1 MSQAIMNQPLTIS
14 PLLEEKSVD
23 ILMPIAPTELS
34 SQKSLY
40 DAVSLKASIDITK
53 KYSTSFSIGILCLDR
68 SIRDAIYQIYGFVR
82 VADEIVDSFHGY
94 DKEALLDEFEADTYK
109 SIERGI
115 STNPVLNSFQ
125 LAVNRYNIDID
136 LIKSFLHSMRM
147 DLNAKNHD
155 KTSYDTYI
163 YGSAEVVGLMCL
175 YVFVDGNLEDYIRL
189 KPKAMKLGSAFQK
202 INFLRDIKEDSLALG
217 RIYFPHLDLS
227 HFDNYTKNQLLEEIE
242 IEFETALN
250 GIRELPST
258 SQFGVYVAYL
268 YYRELCHT
276 IRHMPAK
283 ELLVKRARVST
294 FKKTCLLLKAYLM
307 RKSPLHRSQ
316 SLR

>member
-1 MSQAIMNQPLTIS
+1 MSQAIMNQPITIS
-14 PLLEEKSVD
+14 PLFEEKSLD
-23 ILMPIAPTELS
+23 ILMPIATAELS

-40 DAVSLKASIDITK
+40 DAISLKASIDITK

-147 DLNAKNHD
+147 DLNAKYHD

-175 YVFVDGNLEDYIRL
+175 YVFVNGDMEEYIRL
-189 KPKAMKLGSAFQK
+189 RPMAMKLGSAFQK
-202 INFLRDIKEDSLALG
+202 INFLRDIKEDSLHLG
-217 RIYFPHLDLS
+217 RVYFPGLNLAK
-227 HFDNYTKNQLLEEIE
+227 FDNEIKNKLAGE
-242 IEFETALN
+242 IEFEFEVAIE
-250 GIRELPST
+250 GIKNLPNT
-258 SQFGVYVAYL
+258 SKFGVYLAFL
-268 YYRELCHT
+268 YYKKLTSQIHV
-276 IRHMPAK
+276 MKAK
-283 ELLVKRARVST
+283 DLLNQRASISNFAKMGLAIKVI
-294 FKKTCLLLKAYLM
+294 FM
-307 RKSPLHRSQ
+307 RKLNLSIS
-316 SLR
+316 

>member
-1 MSQAIMNQPLTIS
+1 MIYGLAIKNQPITIS
-14 PLLEEKSVD
+14 PSFEEKSSVTTMS
-23 ILMPIAPTELS
+23 LPAAELS

-40 DAVSLKASIDITK
+40 DAISLKASKDITK

-94 DKEALLDEFEADTYK
+94 EKEVLLDEFEVETFK
-109 SIERGI
+109 SIERAI

-125 LAVNRYNIDID
+125 LAVNRYNINLD
-136 LIKSFLHSMRM
+136 LIKSFLYSMRM

-175 YVFVDGNLEDYIRL
+175 YVFVDGRMEDYIRL

-202 INFLRDIKEDSLALG
+202 INFLRDIKEDSLALD
-217 RIYFPHLDLS
+217 RVYFPHLDLTR
-227 HFDNYTKNQLLEEIE
+227 FDNDTKNQLLEEIE
-242 IEFETALN
+242 LEFEEALN
-250 GIRELPST
+250 GIRELPAT

-268 YYRELCHT
+268 YYKELCKT
-276 IRHMPAK
+276 IRQLPAK
-283 ELLVKRARVST
+283 ELLIK
-294 FKKTCLLLKAYLM
+294 
-307 RKSPLHRSQ
+307 
-316 SLR
+316 

>member
-14 PLLEEKSVD
+14 PLLEEKSLD

-175 YVFVDGNLEDYIRL
+175 YVFVNGDMEEYIRL
-189 KPKAMKLGSAFQK
+189 RPMAMKLGSAFQK
-202 INFLRDIKEDSLALG
+202 INFLRDIKEDSLHLG
-217 RIYFPHLDLS
+217 RVYFPGLNLAK
-227 HFDNYTKNQLLEEIE
+227 FDNEIKNKLVGE
-242 IEFETALN
+242 IEFEFEVAIE
-250 GIRELPST
+250 GIKNLPNT
-258 SQFGVYVAYL
+258 SKFGVYLAFL
-268 YYRELCHT
+268 YYKKLTSQIHV
-276 IRHMPAK
+276 MKAK
-283 ELLVKRARVST
+283 DLLNQRASVSN
-294 FKKTCLLLKAYLM
+294 FAKMGLAIKVIFM
-307 RKSPLHRSQ
+307 RKLNLSIS
-316 SLR
+316 

>member
-1 MSQAIMNQPLTIS
+1 MGLAIKNQPTTIS
-14 PLLEEKSVD
+14 PSFEEKSSVTTMS
-23 ILMPIAPTELS
+23 LPAAELS

-40 DAVSLKASIDITK
+40 DAISLKASKDITK

-68 SIRDAIYQIYGFVR
+68 SIRDAIYRIYGFVR

-94 DKEALLDEFEADTYK
+94 EKEVLLDEFELETFK
-109 SIERGI
+109 SIERAI

-125 LAVNRYNIDID
+125 LAVNRYNINLD
-136 LIKSFLHSMRM
+136 LIKSFLYSMRM

-175 YVFVDGNLEDYIRL
+175 YVFVDGRMEDYIRL

-202 INFLRDIKEDSLALG
+202 INFLRDIKEDSLALD
-217 RIYFPHLDLS
+217 RVYFPHLDLTR
-227 HFDNYTKNQLLEEIE
+227 FDNDTKNQLLEEIE
-242 IEFETALN
+242 LEFEEALN
-250 GIRELPST
+250 GIRELPAT

-268 YYRELCHT
+268 YYKELCKT
-276 IRHMPAK
+276 IRQLSAK
-283 ELLVKRARVST
+283 ELLIKRARVST

-307 RKSPLHRSQ
+307 RKFNFNI
-316 SLR
+316 

>member
-1 MSQAIMNQPLTIS
+1 MGLAIKNQPTTIS
-14 PLLEEKSVD
+14 PSFEEKSSVTTMS
-23 ILMPIAPTELS
+23 LPAAELS

-40 DAVSLKASIDITK
+40 DAISLKASKDITK

-94 DKEALLDEFEADTYK
+94 EKEVLLDEFELETFK
-109 SIERGI
+109 SIERAI

-125 LAVNRYNIDID
+125 LAVNRYNINLD
-136 LIKSFLHSMRM
+136 LIKSFLYSMRM

-175 YVFVDGNLEDYIRL
+175 YVFVDGRMEDYIRL

-202 INFLRDIKEDSLALG
+202 INFLRDIKEDSLALD
-217 RIYFPHLDLS
+217 RVYFPHLDLTR
-227 HFDNYTKNQLLEEIE
+227 FDNDTKNQLLEEIE
-242 IEFETALN
+242 LEFEEALN
-250 GIRELPST
+250 GIRELPAT

-268 YYRELCHT
+268 YYKELCKT
-276 IRHMPAK
+276 IRQLSAK
-283 ELLVKRARVST
+283 ELLIKRARVST

-307 RKSPLHRSQ
+307 RKFNFNI
-316 SLR
+316 

>member
-1 MSQAIMNQPLTIS
+1 MSQAIMNRPLTIS
-14 PLLEEKSVD
+14 PLLEEKSLD
-23 ILMPIAPTELS
+23 ILMPIAPTERS

-40 DAVSLKASIDITK
+40 DAISLRASIDITK

-175 YVFVDGNLEDYIRL
+175 YVFVNGDMEEYIRL
-189 KPKAMKLGSAFQK
+189 RPMAMKLGSAFQK
-202 INFLRDIKEDSLALG
+202 INFLRDIKEDSLHLG
-217 RIYFPHLDLS
+217 RVYFPGLNLAK
-227 HFDNYTKNQLLEEIE
+227 FDNEIKNKLVEE
-242 IEFETALN
+242 IEFEFEVAIE
-250 GIRELPST
+250 GIKNLPNT
-258 SQFGVYVAYL
+258 SKFGVYLAFL
-268 YYRELCHT
+268 YYKKLTSQIHV
-276 IRHMPAK
+276 MKAK
-283 ELLVKRARVST
+283 DLLNQRASVSN
-294 FKKTCLLLKAYLM
+294 FAKMGLAIKVIFM
-307 RKSPLHRSQ
+307 RKLNLSIS
-316 SLR
+316 